1 MQGAEARRLEALR
14 ILEALNRPFQ
24 ERFGLVTALAADLFK
39 TPLALVSL
47 IEVDGSSPLS
57 TPAVAASSPSQTWT
71 FSAEALLMGPNA
83 LLVVEDATE
92 DQRFAA
98 DPLVTGAANIRFY
111 AGAVLTTRDGRTLGT
126 LCVIDTRPRRRLR
139 PAKLDRLKMLAR
151 IVVDELELARAHRLA
166 SEKQRL
172 LELTESVSGVGHWRI
187 EVGAGDVVWSDMVYT
202 IHGVSREDFE
212 PDLQNSLAL
221 YHPDDR
227 AKVAACVREAVAT
240 KGSFEAQLRINRP
253 DGEIR
258 DVISR
263 GVCELDEDGAATAVF
278 GVFQDITDQTHTLNA
293 VKRSERRYKLLAD
306 NMSDVVTRI
315 RLDGGSGY
323 ISPTIERLL
332 GYRPEE
338 MTGRPAH
345 AFVHE
350 DDQSLILAIFGQM
363 ALGQEQKTLQ
373 HRAVHKDGRTIWVET
388 SFRLVR
394 DERDQPVEIVAV
406 IRDAT
411 DRKAL
416 EDATIAARDEAR
428 EQAQRAGTAERMAGL
443 GHWRLEVATRSVT
456 WSEQMYQIYGLD
468 PALPLDLD
476 ALLAMTHPDDQA
488 ESSQR
493 LHRALTTGQPTMEAV
508 FRLIRADGQLRD
520 ITGNMLVQKDADGQ
534 VIAVVGTMSD
544 VTEQQHAQAAL
555 AQSEA
560 RYRLL
565 AENAS
570 DLIMHSDVK
579 GQVTYVSPSILPTT
593 GYAPEALVG
602 TNILDW
608 IAPEDVPGVQAAV
621 AKQFKSR
628 GAEPPIAVEYRVRHK
643 DGRELWLEARPT
655 LAFDPETG
663 AITGITDVVRDIS
676 ARRVLEAEL
685 RAARAEA
692 EAAAA
697 VKSEFLANM
706 SHELRTPLTAV
717 LGFSRLAEEQ
727 PELSNTTR
735 GYLKRACNAGQALLL
750 TVNDILDFSKLEAGQ
765 VEIAPRPMSPAKLAA
780 ETLDLFATQAAE
792 KGIELHL
799 GGLETLPR
807 TVRADPDRMRQILL
821 NLIGNAVKFTMVGS
835 VRVDAIFEPLGGF
848 LSFAVTDTGPGV
860 PEDRADQLFQRFS
873 QVDASS
879 TRKHGGTGLGL
890 AICKGLAEA
899 MGGDIGAQSKVGE
912 GSCFWFT
919 IPAPELDVAAPIA
932 APPQDQIMLPAGC
945 RVLVA
950 DDNRVNRDLVRAMLS
965 PFDVEL
971 TEVVDGLGA
980 VAAANAAP
988 FDVILMDLRMPGLD
1002 GAGAARCIRTEDGP
1016 NATIPILA
1024 FSADVDQAQA
1034 TGLFD
1039 GMVGKPLTGANLL
1052 TAIAKAMAWP
1062 EAPLDDAA

>member
-1 MQGAEARRLEALR
+1 MREAEARRLEALR
-14 ILEALNRPFQ
+14 IVEALNRPPQ

-47 IEVDGSSPLS
+47 TEVEGLSSQS
-57 TPAVAASSPSQTWT
+57 KFAVAANSPPQAWT
-71 FSAEALLMGPNA
+71 LSAEALGMGPNA
-83 LLVVEDATE
+83 LLVVEDAAT
-92 DQRFAA
+92 DRRFAT
-98 DPLVTGAANIRFY
+98 DPLVTGAAHIRFY

-126 LCVIDTRPRRRLR
+126 LCVIDTKPRRRPT
-139 PAKLDRLKMLAR
+139 PAKLERLKMLAK
-151 IVVDELELARAHRLA
+151 IVVDELELARTHRLA
-166 SEKQRL
+166 SEKHRL

-187 EVGAGDVVWSDMVYT
+187 EVSTGDVRWSDMVYA
-202 IHGVSREDFE
+202 IHGVSRYNFE

-227 AKVAACVREAVAT
+227 AKVSACVREAVGT
-240 KGSFEAQLRINRP
+240 KGSFESQLRINRP
-253 DGEIR
+253 NGEVR

-263 GVCELDEDGAATAVF
+263 GVCELDEHGEAAAVF
-278 GVFQDITDQTHTLNA
+278 GVFQDVTDQTRAHDA
-293 VKRSERRYKLLAD
+293 IRRSERRYRLLAN

-332 GYRPEE
+332 GYRPDE
-338 MTGRPAH
+338 MTDRPAQ
-345 AFVHE
+345 AFVHA
-350 DDQSLILAIFGQM
+350 DDQPLILATLGQM
-363 ALGQEQKTLQ
+363 AQGLEQKTLQ

-388 SFRLVR
+388 SFQLVR
-394 DERDQPVEIVAV
+394 DDQGQPVETVAV

-428 EQAQRAGTAERMAGL
+428 DQAQRARMAESMAGL
-443 GHWRLEVATRSVT
+443 GHWRLEVATQSVT

-468 PALPLDLD
+468 PAFPLDLD
-476 ALLAMTHPDDQA
+476 ALLAMTDPEDQA
-488 ESSQR
+488 ESAER
-493 LHRALTTGQPTMEAV
+493 LQRALTRGEPTTEAV
-508 FRLIRADGQLRD
+508 FRLIRADGQPRD
-520 ITGNMLVQKDADGQ
+520 ITGNMLVQKDTDGR
-534 VIAVVGTMSD
+534 VIAVVGTMRD
-544 VTEQQHAQAAL
+544 VTEQQHAQVAL

-570 DLIMHSDVK
+570 DLIMHGDVK
-579 GQVTYVSPSILPTT
+579 GRLTYVSPSILPTT
-593 GYAPEALVG
+593 GYAPEELVG
-602 TNILDW
+602 ANILGW
-608 IAPEDVPGVQAAV
+608 INPEDVPRLQAAV
-621 AKQFKSR
+621 AKQFKSK
-628 GAEPPIAVEYRVRHK
+628 GAEPPIAVEYRVLHK

-663 AITGITDVVRDIS
+663 AITGITDVVRDVS
-676 ARRVLEAEL
+676 ARRALEAEL
-685 RAARAEA
+685 RVARAEA

-727 PELSNTTR
+727 PELSDTTR

-765 VEIAPRPMSPAKLAA
+765 VEIAPRPMSPAKLAT
-780 ETLDLFATQAAE
+780 ETLDLFAAQAAE

-799 GGLETLPR
+799 GGLETLPQ
-807 TVRADPDRMRQILL
+807 TVRADPDRVCQILL

-835 VRVDAIFEPLGGF
+835 VRVDVVFEPLGEF
-848 LSFAVTDTGPGV
+848 LTFAVTDTGPGI
-860 PEDRADQLFQRFS
+860 PDDRADQLFQRFS

-879 TRKHGGTGLGL
+879 TRTHGGTGLGL

-899 MGGDIGAQSKVGE
+899 MSGDIGAQSKVGE

-919 IPAPELDVAAPIA
+919 IPACELEVAAPIA
-932 APPQDQIMLPAGC
+932 AQPQDQVMLPAGC
-945 RVLVA
+945 RILVA
-950 DDNRVNRDLVRAMLS
+950 DDNRINRDLVRAMLS

-971 TEVVDGLGA
+971 TEVVGGLGA
-980 VAAANAAP
+980 VTTANAAP
-988 FDVILMDLRMPGLD
+988 FDVILMDLRMPDLD
-1002 GAGAARCIRTEDGP
+1002 GAGAARRIRTEGGP
-1016 NATIPILA
+1016 NVAVPILA

-1039 GMVGKPLTGANLL
+1039 GMVGKPLAAANLL

-1062 EAPLDDAA
+1062 EDPLDDAA